1 MKFPSGSGTTPN
13 TSKSPTLSQLT
24 FQNIR
29 EAIYRQTGI
38 YYTDNKKNQLE
49 QTIAKRLLRLNLA
62 SFEKYLEL
70 IESPAQKSLKSKE
83 IFNAMAVQDSSFFSS
98 QEQITVVKDIVI
110 PDILKKKQNNNL
122 KLKIWSAA
130 TSTGEEAYSLA
141 IVMLEYVLPKF
152 SGLAFEIIASD
163 ISQESLEVARAGR
176 YEQRSLSNLPQ
187 ILIQKYFSLKDGK
200 YEINDDVKKLVSFST
215 VNVID
220 AEEMK
225 SFKDIDLAF
234 CTNVLMFFDPPGKQK
249 VIAHLY
255 ESLNRNGYLFI
266 GYSESL
272 HGVPKAFKLVHLPK
286 AMAYKK
292 E

>member
-98 QEQITVVKDIVI
+98 QEQISVVKDIVI

-122 KLKIWSAA
+122 KLKKHCFYILLYFLKYLKLTVNIRNIYICIYWK
-130 TSTGEEAYSLA
+130 YK
-141 IVMLEYVLPKF
+141 M
-152 SGLAFEIIASD
+152 
-163 ISQESLEVARAGR
+163 
-176 YEQRSLSNLPQ
+176 LSNLR
-187 ILIQKYFSLKDGK
+187 K
-200 YEINDDVKKLVSFST
+200 
-215 VNVID
+215 
-220 AEEMK
+220 
-225 SFKDIDLAF
+225 
-234 CTNVLMFFDPPGKQK
+234 
-249 VIAHLY
+249 
-255 ESLNRNGYLFI
+255 
-266 GYSESL
+266 
-272 HGVPKAFKLVHLPK
+272 
-286 AMAYKK
+286 
-292 E
+292 